1 MPTAVE
7 QWTLRSRYR
16 GRSEK
21 RLTNE
26 HAKLLV
32 ALSTTISIVA
42 DLTVSKLSRK
52 VSSLYLV

>member
-1 MPTAVE
+1 MNNGHYAQGTEDAVK
-7 QWTLRSRYR
+7 
-16 GRSEK
+16 K